1 MIMEFKRFVF
11 NPVDV
16 NCYILWDE
24 TKEAVL
30 IDAAVLFDEEKEEL
44 KNFISSNGLTVK
56 YHLNTHLHFDHIFGN
71 PFVEKE
77 LGVKSL
83 SNDKDWPWAETIA
96 ERVARFG
103 LRYTEKIP
111 AIGRVLSDGDEIKF
125 GNSTIKA
132 IHVPGH
138 SPGSL
143 AYYVESENILFSGD
157 ALFQGSIGRTDFADS
172 DYATLID
179 SIKSKLLTLPDAT
192 RVFPGHGDSTTIA
205 FEKQYNRFLL

>member
-1 MIMEFKRFVF
+1 MEFKRLVF

-71 PFVEKE
+71 PFVEKK

-83 SNDKDWPWAETIA
+83 SNDKDWPWAETIS

-143 AYYVESENILFSGD
+143 AYYVEKENILFSGD

>member
-1 MIMEFKRFVF
+1 MEFKRLVF

-44 KNFISSNGLTVK
+44 KNFISSNGLTIK

-77 LGVKSL
+77 FGVKSL

-179 SIKSKLLTLPDAT
+179 SIKSKLLALPDAT

>member
-1 MIMEFKRFVF
+1 MLHE
-11 NPVDV
+11 
-16 NCYILWDE
+16 NCYVAYDE
-24 TKEAVL
+24 PSREAAI
-30 IDAAVLFDEEKEEL
+30 IDPGFYWDEEKRRLERFVQEHDL
-44 KNFISSNGLTVK
+44 QVK
-56 YHLNTHLHFDHIFGN
+56 YLLCTHLHFDHIFGN

-143 AYYVESENILFSGD
+143 AYYVEKENILFSGD

-179 SIKSKLLTLPDAT
+179 SIKSKLLALPDAT

>member
-1 MIMEFKRFVF
+1 MELKRLVF

-44 KNFISSNGLTVK
+44 KSFISNNGLIVK
-56 YHLNTHLHFDHIFGN
+56 HHLNTHLHFDHIFGN
-71 PFVEKE
+71 PFIEKE
-77 LGVKSL
+77 FGLKSQ
-83 SNDKDWPWAETIA
+83 SNDKDWPWAETIS

-111 AIGRVLSDGDEIKF
+111 AIGRVLCDGDEIKF

-132 IHVPGH
+132 LHVPGH

-143 AYYVESENILFSGD
+143 AYYVESENMLFSGD

-172 DYATLID
+172 DYETLIN
-179 SIKSKLLTLPDAT
+179 SIKTKLLTLPDAT

>member
-1 MIMEFKRFVF
+1 MEFKTLVF

-83 SNDKDWPWAETIA
+83 SNDKDWAWAETIA

>member
-1 MIMEFKRFVF
+1 MELKRLVF

-44 KNFISSNGLTVK
+44 KSFISNNGLIVK
-56 YHLNTHLHFDHIFGN
+56 HHLNTHLHFDHIFGN
-71 PFVEKE
+71 PFIEKE
-77 LGVKSL
+77 FGLKSQ
-83 SNDKDWPWAETIA
+83 SNDKDWPWAETIS

-111 AIGRVLSDGDEIKF
+111 AIGRVLCDGDEIKF

-132 IHVPGH
+132 LDVPGH

-143 AYYVESENILFSGD
+143 AYYVESENMLFSGD

-172 DYATLID
+172 DYETLIN
-179 SIKSKLLTLPDAT
+179 SIKTKLLTLPDAT

>member
-1 MIMEFKRFVF
+1 MELKRLVF

-44 KNFISSNGLTVK
+44 KSFISNNGLIVK
-56 YHLNTHLHFDHIFGN
+56 HHLNTHLHFDHIFGN
-71 PFVEKE
+71 PFIEKE
-77 LGVKSL
+77 FGLKSQ
-83 SNDKDWPWAETIA
+83 SNDKDWPWAETIS

-111 AIGRVLSDGDEIKF
+111 AIGRVLCDGDEIKF

-132 IHVPGH
+132 LHVPGH

-143 AYYVESENILFSGD
+143 AYYVESENMLFSGD

-172 DYATLID
+172 DYETLIN
-179 SIKSKLLTLPDAT
+179 SIKTKLLTLPDAT

-205 FEKQYNRFLL
+205 FEKQYNRFLQ

>member
-1 MIMEFKRFVF
+1 MIMEFKRLVF

-83 SNDKDWPWAETIA
+83 SNDKDWAWAETIA

>member
-1 MIMEFKRFVF
+1 MELKRLVF

-44 KNFISSNGLTVK
+44 KSFISNNGLIVK
-56 YHLNTHLHFDHIFGN
+56 HHLNTHLHFDHIFGN
-71 PFVEKE
+71 PFIEKE
-77 LGVKSL
+77 FGLKSQ
-83 SNDKDWPWAETIA
+83 SNDKDWPWAETIS

-111 AIGRVLSDGDEIKF
+111 AIGRVLCDGDEIKF

-132 IHVPGH
+132 LHVPGH

-143 AYYVESENILFSGD
+143 AYYVESENTLFSGD

-172 DYATLID
+172 DYETLIN
-179 SIKSKLLTLPDAT
+179 SIKTKLLTLPDAT

-205 FEKQYNRFLL
+205 FEKQYNRFLQ

>member
-1 MIMEFKRFVF
+1 MNFKRFIF

-24 TKEAVL
+24 SKEAVL

-44 KNFISSNGLTVK
+44 KSFISSNGLTVK
-56 YHLNTHLHFDHIFGN
+56 HHLNTHLHFDHIFGN
-71 PFVEKE
+71 PFVEQE
-77 LGVKSL
+77 FGVKSEA
-83 SNDKDWPWAETIA
+83 NDKDWSWAETIS

-103 LRYTEKIP
+103 LRYNEKIP
-111 AIGRVLSDGDEIKF
+111 TLGRVLNDDDTITF

-143 AYYVESENILFSGD
+143 AYYVAEENMLFSGD
-157 ALFQGSIGRTDFADS
+157 ALFQGSIGRTDFADA
-172 DYATLID
+172 DFDTLIS
-179 SIKSKLLTLPDAT
+179 SIKSKLFSLPDDT
-192 RVFPGHGDSTTIA
+192 RVYPGHSDSTTIE
-205 FEKQYNRFLL
+205 FEKQYNRFLQ

>member
-1 MIMEFKRFVF
+1 MELKRLVF

-44 KNFISSNGLTVK
+44 KSFISNNGLIVK
-56 YHLNTHLHFDHIFGN
+56 HHLNTHLHFDHIFGN
-71 PFVEKE
+71 PFIEKE
-77 LGVKSL
+77 FGLKSQ
-83 SNDKDWPWAETIA
+83 SNDKDWPWAETIS

-111 AIGRVLSDGDEIKF
+111 AIGRVLCDGDEIKF

-132 IHVPGH
+132 LDVPGH

-143 AYYVESENILFSGD
+143 AYYVESENMLFSGD

-172 DYATLID
+172 DYETLIN
-179 SIKSKLLTLPDAT
+179 SIKTKLLTLPDAT

-205 FEKQYNRFLL
+205 FEKQYNRFLQ

>member
-1 MIMEFKRFVF
+1 MELKRLVF

-30 IDAAVLFDEEKEEL
+30 IDAAVLFDEENEEL
-44 KNFISSNGLTVK
+44 KSFISNNGLIVK
-56 YHLNTHLHFDHIFGN
+56 HHLNTHLHFDHIFGN
-71 PFVEKE
+71 PFIEKE
-77 LGVKSL
+77 FGLKSQ
-83 SNDKDWPWAETIA
+83 SNDKDWPWAETIS

-111 AIGRVLSDGDEIKF
+111 AIGRVLCDGDEIKF

-132 IHVPGH
+132 LHVPGH

-143 AYYVESENILFSGD
+143 AYYVESENMLFSGD

-172 DYATLID
+172 DYETLIN
-179 SIKSKLLTLPDAT
+179 SIKTKLLTLPDAT

-205 FEKQYNRFLL
+205 FEKQYNRFLQ

>member
-1 MIMEFKRFVF
+1 MELKRLVF

-44 KNFISSNGLTVK
+44 KSFIINNGLIVK
-56 YHLNTHLHFDHIFGN
+56 HHLNTHLHFDHIFGN
-71 PFVEKE
+71 PFIEKE
-77 LGVKSL
+77 FGLKSQ
-83 SNDKDWPWAETIA
+83 SNDKDWPWAETIS

-111 AIGRVLSDGDEIKF
+111 AIGRVLCDGDEIKF

-132 IHVPGH
+132 LDVPGH

-143 AYYVESENILFSGD
+143 AYYVESENMLFSGD

-172 DYATLID
+172 DYETLIN
-179 SIKSKLLTLPDAT
+179 SIKTKLLTLPDAT

-205 FEKQYNRFLL
+205 FEKQYNRFLQ